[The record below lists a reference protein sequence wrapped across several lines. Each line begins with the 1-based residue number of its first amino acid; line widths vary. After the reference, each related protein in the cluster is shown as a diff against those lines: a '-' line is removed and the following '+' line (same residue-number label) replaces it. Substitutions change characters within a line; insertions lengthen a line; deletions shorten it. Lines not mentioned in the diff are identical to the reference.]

1 MIIQQKKKKKT
12 LRERGRNFA
21 YQSAERKS
29 GTSAEALKREPSL

>member
-1 MIIQQKKKKKT
+1 MIIQQKKKNFE
-12 LRERGRNFA
+12 RERERNFA